1 MTDPT
6 DHTLSDS
13 RFAHLEHAARRLI
26 ATGRSTQYVADLTG
40 LPRHHVQLLAAAV
53 SLPEPRRMRGPDR
66 QPRGPQQPDAHG
78 RVAWY
83 VGRVPVEFVDRLRL
97 EAAQRGIGVRDL
109 VVQLC
114 EQAMS
119 KDRQE
124 RAS

>member
-1 MTDPT
+1 MPDPT
-6 DHTLSDS
+6 DPAPTSGLT
-13 RFAHLEHAARRLI
+13 HLEQVARRLI
-26 ATGRSTQYVADLTG
+26 ASGRSSQYVADLTG

-53 SLPEPRRMRGPDR
+53 SVPPPRRMRGPDR

-78 RVAWY
+78 RVAWF

-97 EAAQRGIGVRDL
+97 EAAQRGVGVRDL

-114 EQAMS
+114 EQS
-119 KDRQE
+119 LTEDRRE